1 MDKEKREKNDTR
13 ETEVGTLPFIISNQ
27 RLKIETFLAR
37 YKERRRERGERGEIL
52 EKREQRKLKES
63 G

>member
-13 ETEVGTLPFIISNQ
+13 ETEVGTLPFIILNQ

-37 YKERRRERGERGEIL
+37 YKERRREREERE
-52 EKREQRKLKES
+52 ERSRRKENR
-63 G
+63 GN